1 MSYTKSLRV
10 EVKVR
15 APQTGDQYTPG
26 SDAGAIDFSR
36 FLNSTAITKRFHKTY
51 NVAASSSTNVDFY
64 GGAAGIGGN
73 GQNWSTVKFILVRN
87 LSTSATKACKVGW
100 SSNGLLVPSAAGTIP
115 CNPVFVFMNE
125 SGTAVTADTGDIFTL
140 YNDDASA
147 AADIEI
153 IACGT

>member
-36 FLNSTAITKRFHKTY
+36 FLNSTAITKVHHKTY

-140 YNDDASA
+140 YNDDTSA